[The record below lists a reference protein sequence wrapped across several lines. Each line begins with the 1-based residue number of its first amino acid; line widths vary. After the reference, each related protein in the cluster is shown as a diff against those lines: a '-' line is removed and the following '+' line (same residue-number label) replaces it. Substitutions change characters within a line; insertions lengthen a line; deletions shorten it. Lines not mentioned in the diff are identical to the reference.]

1 MANKSIEVRI
11 ARLERVIVW
20 LGMVMGFV
28 LALGIGVAAGAY
40 AQGDLL
46 PWQWQAMLAM
56 LAIIVVTAVILQ
68 RKMVRLDGPYAEGR
82 LEGEQKRRVRQL
94 IIGDRVSFRK
104 RSGKSHDTGTI
115 PSS

>member
-1 MANKSIEVRI
+1 MANKTIEARI

-46 PWQWQAMLAM
+46 PWQWQAVLAM
-56 LAIIVVTAVILQ
+56 LAMIVVTAVILQ
-68 RKMVRLDGPYAEGR
+68 WRIVRLDGPYVEGR

-94 IIGDRVSFRK
+94 IIGDRVSVRDQK
-104 RSGKSHDTGTI
+104 R
-115 PSS
+115 

>member
-40 AQGDLL
+40 AHGDLL
-46 PWQWQAMLAM
+46 PWQWQAVLAM
-56 LAIIVVTAVILQ
+56 LAMIVVTAVILQ
-68 RKMVRLDGPYAEGR
+68 RKMVRLDGPYEGR

-94 IIGDRVSFRK
+94 IIGDRVSVRDK
-104 RSGKSHDTGTI
+104 SGESHGTGTI
-115 PSS
+115 PSP

>member
-1 MANKSIEVRI
+1 MANKTIEARK

-46 PWQWQAMLAM
+46 PWQWQAVLAM
-56 LAIIVVTAVILQ
+56 LTIIVVTAVILQ

-82 LEGEQKRRVRQL
+82 LEEEQERR
-94 IIGDRVSFRK
+94 
-104 RSGKSHDTGTI
+104 
-115 PSS
+115 